1 MSKIEESLSVLND
14 KQKEAVDATEERIL
28 VIAGAG
34 SGKTSVLTTKIAKLI
49 RLDNVNPASIMAVT
63 FTNKAA
69 GEIKERIEKIVNDDD
84 YKHISLNSLTTGT
97 FHSIFNSL
105 ILRKNCDFAGRQEGY
120 VIYDQDESISLLK
133 KVINGLNIYLPT
145 DKEATKKTTK
155 LASACSN

>member
-105 ILRKNCDFAGRQEGY
+105 ILRKIAILLEGKKDTLY
-120 VIYDQDESISLLK
+120 MTKMSLFLCLK
-133 KVINGLNIYLPT
+133 K
-145 DKEATKKTTK
+145 
-155 LASACSN
+155 

>member
-105 ILRKNCDFAGRQEGY
+105 ILRKIAILLEGKRDTLY
-120 VIYDQDESISLLK
+120 MTKMSLFLCLK
-133 KVINGLNIYLPT
+133 K
-145 DKEATKKTTK
+145 
-155 LASACSN
+155 